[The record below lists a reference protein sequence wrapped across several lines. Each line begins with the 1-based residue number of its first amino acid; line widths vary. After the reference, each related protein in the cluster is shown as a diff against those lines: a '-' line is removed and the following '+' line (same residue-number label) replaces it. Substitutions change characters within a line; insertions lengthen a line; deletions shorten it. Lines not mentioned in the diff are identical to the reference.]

1 MEKVTKDELISYLTL
16 LHDDAKC
23 ALNYTNDY
31 ELLSAII
38 LSAQTT
44 DVSVN
49 KVTKVLFSK
58 YPTIKD
64 MSMADINDVMNIIHS
79 IGLYKNKASS
89 LVESM
94 KKLSSDG
101 YTSIP
106 NDYDYLIS
114 LPGVGR
120 KTANVF
126 LSEYYDKNTL
136 GVDTHILRISKRLGI
151 IKEDEDVIKA
161 EKNLLKLIGDY
172 PTKKFHHMMIQFGR
186 NECTSR
192 NPSCANCKLKKK
204 CIEGRR
210 I

>member
-1 MEKVTKDELISYLTL
+1 MEKVTKDELISYLVE

-44 DVSVN
+44 DISVN
-49 KVTKVLFSK
+49 KVTKELFSK

-64 MSMADINDVMNIIHS
+64 MSMADINDIMNIIHS
-79 IGLYKNKASS
+79 IGLYKNKATS

-126 LSEYYDKNTL
+126 LS
-136 GVDTHILRISKRLGI
+136 
-151 IKEDEDVIKA
+151 
-161 EKNLLKLIGDY
+161 
-172 PTKKFHHMMIQFGR
+172 
-186 NECTSR
+186 
-192 NPSCANCKLKKK
+192 
-204 CIEGRR
+204 
-210 I
+210 